1 MNNISVVIQTCDK
14 YKKFWDGFFYYFEKF
29 WDDKI
34 TCPIFFCNDY
44 ENVKI
49 PSKFKLLTTGKD
61 NFVDGLKHILKNVEA
76 EYVFYLLEDFWFHS
90 NFSAQIF
97 YGLFDF
103 ILKNKIFVLEVG
115 PILPYYN
122 LNYNSNYYFENQK
135 IIKFEENSD
144 WIFNFQARFWK
155 KDLFEKCLVYPK
167 ISESK
172 CNSAISVEMEC
183 DKHAK
188 KNGILKDVYLY
199 HHFYY
204 PIGGVSYRGN
214 ITKLGQEMQNNMCID
229 LHGKKL
235 IKNNI

>member
-1 MNNISVVIQTCDK
+1 MHYSSI
-14 YKKFWDGFFYYFEKF
+14 
-29 WDDKI
+29 
-34 TCPIFFCNDY
+34 
-44 ENVKI
+44 
-49 PSKFKLLTTGKD
+49 
-61 NFVDGLKHILKNVEA
+61 H
-76 EYVFYLLEDFWFHS
+76 
-90 NFSAQIF
+90 
-97 YGLFDF
+97 
-103 ILKNKIFVLEVG
+103 
-115 PILPYYN
+115 N

-135 IIKFEENSD
+135 IIKFKENSD
-144 WIFNFQARFWK
+144 WIFNFQSRFWK

-167 ISESK
+167 ISEAECS
-172 CNSAISVEMEC
+172 SAISVEVEC